1 MKKIKII
8 IDITMYILFIILM
21 GHHITETLIHEIL
34 GTILFVI
41 FIIHNILNIKFYK
54 TIGKGKYTKK
64 RTIQLIID
72 LLLLLSMIGMIIS
85 SINISTEVFR
95 FLKIPTKIWGRKLH
109 MLSTSWGFVLMS
121 IHVGLH
127 LNVLINKINKKM
139 KDNMFEYV
147 YYLFLIIIALYGI
160 YSFIKL
166 KLISDMFLL
175 NSFKYY
181 NLNESPII
189 LYLNVLS
196 CSLFIGLTINFIN
209 SFKRKKEVK

>member
-85 SINISTEVFR
+85 SINISAEVFR
-95 FLKIPTKIWGRKLH
+95 FLKIPTKIWVK
-109 MLSTSWGFVLMS
+109 FK
-121 IHVGLH
+121 
-127 LNVLINKINKKM
+127 KIKK
-139 KDNMFEYV
+139 
-147 YYLFLIIIALYGI
+147 
-160 YSFIKL
+160 
-166 KLISDMFLL
+166 
-175 NSFKYY
+175 
-181 NLNESPII
+181 
-189 LYLNVLS
+189 
-196 CSLFIGLTINFIN
+196 
-209 SFKRKKEVK
+209 KKK

>member
-1 MKKIKII
+1 MKKVFIK
-8 IDITMYILFIILM
+8 
-21 GHHITETLIHEIL
+21 ETNSVFVTTKSDLEISNSV
-34 GTILFVI
+34 FV
-41 FIIHNILNIKFYK
+41 
-54 TIGKGKYTKK
+54 
-64 RTIQLIID
+64 
-72 LLLLLSMIGMIIS
+72 
-85 SINISTEVFR
+85 
-95 FLKIPTKIWGRKLH
+95 
-109 MLSTSWGFVLMS
+109 
-121 IHVGLH
+121 
-127 LNVLINKINKKM
+127 NKKM

-160 YSFIKL
+160 YSFIKF

-189 LYLNVLS
+189 FYLNVLS